1 MTASVFKGG
10 WFELNGLPWVFSVLV
25 HLAFG
30 ILLTVSLA
38 IAPHGPRPAPGTGKV
53 SEPVKATV
61 VDQKLIDQQLAA
73 LKAADSRK
81 KAAEE
86 ARQKKLRQEADAAR
100 KTREH
105 EQKRIAELRAQH
117 AAQEKADQQRLAKL
131 KQETDVQQ
139 AAVASAEAKRKAE
152 EARLAKIK
160 KQQEEVAAK
169 RKAAQEA
176 KQQAE
181 REAQLKA
188 QLATEQKARDERLA
202 KLRGSYVEAIRQK
215 VERNWIK
222 PPTAQAGLDCTVRVE
237 QIPGGEVV
245 DVKVTQCNGDDVVQR
260 SIIAAVNKASP
271 LPAPSD
277 PALFD
282 RVIVFNFKPSE

>member
-1 MTASVFKGG
+1 MSAASIRGK
-10 WFELNGLPWVFSVLV
+10 WFAINGRPWLFSVLV
-25 HLAFG
+25 HLAFA
-30 ILLTVSLA
+30 ILLTVSLGLSS
-38 IAPHGPRPAPGTGKV
+38 HGPRPAPGTGKV

-61 VDQKLIDQQLAA
+61 VDQKLIDQQLAD
-73 LKAADSRK
+73 LKAADARK

-86 ARQKKLRQEADAAR
+86 ARQKKLQQQADAAR
-100 KTREH
+100 KAREE
-105 EQKRIAELRAQH
+105 EQKRIAQLQAQH
-117 AAQEKADQQRLAKL
+117 AAQEKADQQRLTKL
-131 KQETDVQQ
+131 KQEADAQQ

-160 KQQEEVAAK
+160 QQQEEAAAK
-169 RKAAQEA
+169 RKAEEEA

-188 QLATEQKARDERLA
+188 QLAAEQKARDEHLA

-222 PPTAQAGLDCTVRVE
+222 PPSAQAGLDCTVRVE

-260 SIIAAVNKASP
+260 SIVAAVNKASP

-277 PALFD
+277 AALFD